1 MDLTIYNDV
10 PSDAPG
16 TYCRFCFRETSLVP
30 IFHPTTSEPLNL
42 ELITIIVDCIG
53 VLLKPE
59 LDFPSAACQNCL
71 QLMQEFHHFRRRAR
85 EYDKIIRSKMLP
97 RIEPEVI
104 IVKQETSDLE
114 NMYDQADKES
124 TSSSTLTADE
134 SRDAPIDVLE
144 QLQQLH
150 QQHQLH
156 QQQLLLRQQQ
166 EQQQQQHPV
175 QLPQHLHQQQKSAYH
190 HQSQE
195 QSDEHEPKFSMS
207 AIFNAQANALAAVAA
222 AAAASAPIRTQTRS
236 QLKRNQSGA
245 GGAGSTTAAAALEDN
260 RCMVCGEKFQSRDV
274 WVAHLAVH
282 TVERPFQCHICLAQF
297 KTKYVQ
303 QNHIRTV
310 HENVRSYRCPIC
322 IEPSRMF
329 KSKRTLEDHMRY
341 HTGERPFVCC
351 ICKITFSSGSVHR
364 NHMYRVHREMRKK
377 DRRCNYCGKVFDR
390 ILDLKRHQTS
400 YCEKIVGREI
410 ADRL

>member
-1 MDLTIYNDV
+1 M
-10 PSDAPG
+10 AP
-16 TYCRFCFRETSLVP
+16 
-30 IFHPTTSEPLNL
+30 
-42 ELITIIVDCIG
+42 
-53 VLLKPE
+53 
-59 LDFPSAACQNCL
+59 
-71 QLMQEFHHFRRRAR
+71 
-85 EYDKIIRSKMLP
+85 
-97 RIEPEVI
+97 
-104 IVKQETSDLE
+104 
-114 NMYDQADKES
+114 
-124 TSSSTLTADE
+124 
-134 SRDAPIDVLE
+134 
-144 QLQQLH
+144 
-150 QQHQLH
+150 
-156 QQQLLLRQQQ
+156 
-166 EQQQQQHPV
+166 
-175 QLPQHLHQQQKSAYH
+175 
-190 HQSQE
+190 
-195 QSDEHEPKFSMS
+195 
-207 AIFNAQANALAAVAA
+207 
-222 AAAASAPIRTQTRS
+222 
-236 QLKRNQSGA
+236 
-245 GGAGSTTAAAALEDN
+245 ALEDN

-322 IEPSRMF
+322 TEPSRMF

-400 YCEKIVGREI
+400 YCEKIVGQEM
-410 ADRL
+410 AARL

>member
-1 MDLTIYNDV
+1 MDLTVYNDV
-10 PSDAPG
+10 PSDTPG

-42 ELITIIVDCIG
+42 ELITVIVDCIG

-59 LDFPSAACQNCL
+59 MDFPSAACQNCL
-71 QLMQEFHHFRRRAR
+71 QLMQEFHNFRRRAR
-85 EYDKIIRSKMLP
+85 EYDKVIRSKILP

-104 IVKQETSDLE
+104 IVKQEASDLD
-114 NMYDQADKES
+114 NVVYDHEQAVDKES
-124 TSSSTLTADE
+124 SSSSTLTADE
-134 SRDAPIDVLE
+134 SRDASIDVLD

-150 QQHQLH
+150 QQAQLH
-156 QQQLLLRQQQ
+156 QQQLF
-166 EQQQQQHPV
+166 
-175 QLPQHLHQQQKSAYH
+175 LHQQQQLQQL
-190 HQSQE
+190 HQQAQDQE
-195 QSDEHEPKFSMS
+195 QSEEQEPKFSMS

-222 AAAASAPIRTQTRS
+222 AAAVNPIRTQTRS
-236 QLKRNQSGA
+236 QSKRQSA
-245 GGAGSTTAAAALEDN
+245 SGSVPPALEDN

-322 IEPSRMF
+322 TEPSRMF

-410 ADRL
+410 AGRL

>member
-10 PSDAPG
+10 PSDTPG

-30 IFHPTTSEPLNL
+30 IFHPTTSEPLNM
-42 ELITIIVDCIG
+42 ELITVIVDCIG

-59 LDFPSAACQNCL
+59 MDFPSAACQGCL

-85 EYDKIIRSKMLP
+85 EYDKIIRSKILP

-104 IVKQETSDLE
+104 IVKQEASELE
-114 NMYDQADKES
+114 NAYDDHEQADKES
-124 TSSSTLTADE
+124 SSSSTLTADE
-134 SRDAPIDVLE
+134 SRDASIDVLE

-156 QQQLLLRQQQ
+156 QQQ
-166 EQQQQQHPV
+166 QQQQQQ
-175 QLPQHLHQQQKSAYH
+175 QLFLQQHQLQQLHQQPLQH
-190 HQSQE
+190 EPTEE
-195 QSDEHEPKFSMS
+195 QQEPKFSMS
-207 AIFNAQANALAAVAA
+207 AIFSAQANALAAVAA
-222 AAAASAPIRTQTRS
+222 AAAAVTPIRAQTRS
-236 QLKRNQSGA
+236 QSKRQSGSMA
-245 GGAGSTTAAAALEDN
+245 PALEDN

-322 IEPSRMF
+322 TEPSRMF

-400 YCEKIVGREI
+400 YCEKIVGQEMS
-410 ADRL
+410 DRL

>member
-10 PSDAPG
+10 
-16 TYCRFCFRETSLVP
+16 LVP

-59 LDFPSAACQNCL
+59 MDFPSAACQSCL

-85 EYDKIIRSKMLP
+85 EYDKIIRSKILP
-97 RIEPEVI
+97 RIEPE
-104 IVKQETSDLE
+104 
-114 NMYDQADKES
+114 
-124 TSSSTLTADE
+124 
-134 SRDAPIDVLE
+134 P
-144 QLQQLH
+144 
-150 QQHQLH
+150 
-156 QQQLLLRQQQ
+156 
-166 EQQQQQHPV
+166 
-175 QLPQHLHQQQKSAYH
+175 
-190 HQSQE
+190 
-195 QSDEHEPKFSMS
+195 
-207 AIFNAQANALAAVAA
+207 AAG
-222 AAAASAPIRTQTRS
+222 S
-236 QLKRNQSGA
+236 A
-245 GGAGSTTAAAALEDN
+245 GGTTAAPALEDN

-322 IEPSRMF
+322 VEPIRMF

-400 YCEKIVGREI
+400 YCEKIVGREM

>member
-1 MDLTIYNDV
+1 MDLKIYNDV
-10 PSDAPG
+10 PSETPG
-16 TYCRFCFRETSLVP
+16 TYCRFCFRDTSLVP
-30 IFHPTTSEPLNL
+30 IFHPTTCEPLNL
-42 ELITIIVDCIG
+42 ELITIILECIG

-59 LDFPSAACQNCL
+59 VDFPSAACQNCL
-71 QLMQEFHHFRRRAR
+71 QLMQEYHHFRRRAR

-104 IVKQETSDLE
+104 IVKQENVDMSDIFAR
-114 NMYDQADKES
+114 NDVAGGES
-124 TSSSTLTADE
+124 SSSSTLTADE
-134 SRDAPIDVLE
+134 IRDPVDVLS

-150 QQHQLH
+150 QQHQLL
-156 QQQLLLRQQQ
+156 QQQQQ
-166 EQQQQQHPV
+166 EQQQQGDDYNQYHP
-175 QLPQHLHQQQKSAYH
+175 K
-190 HQSQE
+190 QE
-195 QSDEHEPKFSMS
+195 HSFREEDEELEPKFSMS
-207 AIFNAQANALAAVAA
+207 AIFNAQAAVAA
-222 AAAASAPIRTQTRS
+222 VTAAAAVVSTRAQSKVRTRRPTATSAASAPAQ
-236 QLKRNQSGA
+236 
-245 GGAGSTTAAAALEDN
+245 ALEEN

-274 WVAHLAVH
+274 WMAHLTIH
-282 TVERPFQCHICLAQF
+282 TAERPFQCHICLAQF

-322 IEPSRMF
+322 TEPSRMF

-377 DRRCNYCGKVFDR
+377 DRRCNHCGKVFDR

-400 YCEKIVGREI
+400 YCEKIIGRQMAE
-410 ADRL
+410 RL

>member
-1 MDLTIYNDV
+1 M
-10 PSDAPG
+10 
-16 TYCRFCFRETSLVP
+16 
-30 IFHPTTSEPLNL
+30 
-42 ELITIIVDCIG
+42 ELITIILDCIG

-59 LDFPSAACQNCL
+59 VDFPSAACQNCL
-71 QLMQEFHHFRRRAR
+71 QLMQEYHHFRRRAR

-104 IVKQETSDLE
+104 IVKQENVEMSDIFGR
-114 NMYDQADKES
+114 DGADGES
-124 TSSSTLTADE
+124 SSSSTLTADE
-134 SRDAPIDVLE
+134 IRDPVDVLG

-150 QQHQLH
+150 QQHQL
-156 QQQLLLRQQQ
+156 L
-166 EQQQQQHPV
+166 QQQQQ
-175 QLPQHLHQQQKSAYH
+175 QQQLQQQVDQK
-190 HQSQE
+190 QSFHEQQE
-195 QSDEHEPKFSMS
+195 ELEPKYSMS
-207 AIFNAQANALAAVAA
+207 AIFNAQAAVAA
-222 AAAASAPIRTQTRS
+222 V
-236 QLKRNQSGA
+236 
-245 GGAGSTTAAAALEDN
+245 TAAAAVVSSHTQSKVRTRRSTATTTASGASTHEEN

-274 WVAHLAVH
+274 WIAHLTIHKA
-282 TVERPFQCHICLAQF
+282 ERPFQCHICLAQF

-310 HENVRSYRCPIC
+310 HENVRSYRCLIC
-322 IEPSRMF
+322 TEPSRMF

-377 DRRCNYCGKVFDR
+377 DRRCNHCGKVFDR

-400 YCEKIVGREI
+400 YCEKIIGRQMT
-410 ADRL
+410 DRL

>member
-10 PSDAPG
+10 PNDTPG

-42 ELITIIVDCIG
+42 ELITVIVECIG

-59 LDFPSAACQNCL
+59 MDFPSAACQSCL
-71 QLMQEFHHFRRRAR
+71 QLMQEFHNFRRRAR
-85 EYDKIIRSKMLP
+85 EYDKIIRSKILP

-104 IVKQETSDLE
+104 IVKQEASDLDTVV
-114 NMYDQADKES
+114 YDHEQQADKES

-134 SRDAPIDVLE
+134 SHDEVSMDVLE

-156 QQQLLLRQQQ
+156 QQQLLLQQHQQQ
-166 EQQQQQHPV
+166 QQQQQQQHL
-175 QLPQHLHQQQKSAYH
+175 QQLHQQSSH
-190 HQSQE
+190 E
-195 QSDEHEPKFSMS
+195 QSEEQEPKFSMS
-207 AIFNAQANALAAVAA
+207 AIFNAQANALAVVAA
-222 AAAASAPIRTQTRS
+222 AAAATPIRAQTRS
-236 QLKRNQSGA
+236 QSKRQSA
-245 GGAGSTTAAAALEDN
+245 ATSGSMAPAASLEDN

-274 WVAHLAVH
+274 WMAHLAVH

-322 IEPSRMF
+322 TEPSRMF

-410 ADRL
+410 AGRL

>member
-10 PSDAPG
+10 
-16 TYCRFCFRETSLVP
+16 LVP

-42 ELITIIVDCIG
+42 EMITVIVECIG

-59 LDFPSAACQNCL
+59 LDFPSAACHNCL
-71 QLMQEFHHFRRRAR
+71 QLMQEFHNFRRRAR

-104 IVKQETSDLE
+104 IVKQEASDLE
-114 NMYDQADKES
+114 NVYDHEQQGDKES
-124 TSSSTLTADE
+124 SSSSTLTADE
-134 SRDAPIDVLE
+134 SRDDGSFDVLE

-156 QQQLLLRQQQ
+156 QQQLLLQQQ
-166 EQQQQQHPV
+166 QQQQQQQHLHP
-175 QLPQHLHQQQKSAYH
+175 LHQQQTSQDH
-190 HQSQE
+190 HRQE
-195 QSDEHEPKFSMS
+195 HSEEQEPKFSMS

-222 AAAASAPIRTQTRS
+222 AAAAATPIRAQTRS
-236 QLKRNQSGA
+236 QSKRQPSASG
-245 GGAGSTTAAAALEDN
+245 GSMVPALEDN

-322 IEPSRMF
+322 TEPSRMF

-410 ADRL
+410 AGRL

>member
-10 PSDAPG
+10 PSDTPG

-30 IFHPTTSEPLNL
+30 IFHPTTSEPLNM
-42 ELITIIVDCIG
+42 ELITVIVDCIG

-59 LDFPSAACQNCL
+59 LDFPSAACQGCL

-85 EYDKIIRSKMLP
+85 EYDKIIRSKILP

-104 IVKQETSDLE
+104 IVKEEATDLE
-114 NMYDQADKES
+114 HVYDSHEQVDKES
-124 TSSSTLTADE
+124 SSSSTLTADE
-134 SRDAPIDVLE
+134 SRDASIDVLD

-150 QQHQLH
+150 QQHQFH
-156 QQQLLLRQQQ
+156 QQQLLFHQQQQLQQQQQQQLHQQSQQQQQ
-166 EQQQQQHPV
+166 EQ
-175 QLPQHLHQQQKSAYH
+175 SE
-190 HQSQE
+190 E
-195 QSDEHEPKFSMS
+195 QPEPKFSMS
-207 AIFNAQANALAAVAA
+207 AIFSAQANALAAVAA
-222 AAAASAPIRTQTRS
+222 AAAAVTPIRAQTRS
-236 QLKRNQSGA
+236 QSKRQTTSGSVA
-245 GGAGSTTAAAALEDN
+245 PALEDN

-322 IEPSRMF
+322 TEPSRMF

-400 YCEKIVGREI
+400 YCEKIVGQVMAE
-410 ADRL
+410 RL